1 MTLPEHMINRWAR
14 RRDPEPGEQTLY
26 WHVLMRDYPEVGNI
40 AREARKQ
47 LAAFDGLHMTPPDCL
62 HMTTLVA
69 GPAER
74 FSHGQREQMIQT
86 AADQLADVLSIT
98 VSLGKIVYHPEAIL
112 FAVTP
117 PAALA
122 PLRSAAIAATRAT
135 GHHASDENEEW
146 RPHVTLCYS
155 TSDQPARPIIDAL
168 GKVLPERMITVQRLS
183 LVIQTGSE
191 LAWDWTI
198 VGSADLATPA
208 TSHAT
213 RSSG

>member
-1 MTLPEHMINRWAR
+1 MTLPEQMTNRSAR

-26 WHVLMRDYPEVGNI
+26 WHVLMRDSPEVGELAEQ
-40 AREARKQ
+40 ARHQ
-47 LAAFDGLHMTPPDCL
+47 LARFDGLHMTPPECL

-74 FSHGQREQMIQT
+74 FSQAQREQMIQT
-86 AADQLADVLSIT
+86 ASNQLAEVAPVT

-112 FAVTP
+112 FAVMP
-117 PAALA
+117 GVALL

-135 GHHASDENEEW
+135 GHEPSGQDEQW

-155 TSDQPARPIIDAL
+155 TSDQAAHPIIEAL
-168 GKVLPERMITVQRLS
+168 GISLPEQTFTVRRLS

-191 LAWDWTI
+191 LTQDWTV
-198 VGSADLATPA
+198 VGSAELAAPA
-208 TSHAT
+208 HAHAT
-213 RSSG
+213 GNSR

>member
-1 MTLPEHMINRWAR
+1 MTLPAQMTDRWAR

-26 WHVLMRDYPEVGNI
+26 WHVLMRDYPEVGDL
-40 AREARKQ
+40 AQEARQ
-47 LAAFDGLHMTPPDCL
+47 LLSPFGGLHMTPPDCL
-62 HMTTLVA
+62 HMTTLLA

-74 FSHGQREQMIQT
+74 FSQAQREHMIQT
-86 AADQLADVLSIT
+86 ASDQLADVPPIT

-117 PAALA
+117 AIALA
-122 PLRSAAIAATRAT
+122 PLRSAALAATHAT
-135 GHHASDENEEW
+135 GHDASGHDEEW

-168 GKVLPERMITVQRLS
+168 GMVLHERTITVRRLS

-191 LAWDWTI
+191 LAWDWTV
-198 VGSADLATPA
+198 VGIADLGAPA
-208 TSHAT
+208 HAH
-213 RSSG
+213 